1 MIKLVTLFS
10 GSKGN
15 STLVMS
21 DTTNI
26 LIDAGLSCRSIVSQ
40 LATVG
45 LAPSDIDGILI
56 THEHTDHISSLLK
69 WCHSYT
75 TPVYAHSSLV
85 NYLVSKC
92 RGNVVAFD
100 GQFLVGDIVVTP
112 LLCSHDAL
120 HCNGYKLTA
129 NGSSVGIVT
138 DTGVLLEDTLHSLCS
153 CRTVLLESN
162 HDTDM
167 LARGRY
173 SYVLKRRILSDK
185 GHLSNTQAGSII
197 TKLLGGSV
205 VNIVLGHLSEQNNTH
220 ELAFASAMSA
230 ISGSGR
236 VEGRDVHLYIA
247 EQYTRGDIIE

>member
-15 STLVMS
+15 STLVMTP
-21 DTTNI
+21 TTNI
-26 LIDAGLSCRSIVSQ
+26 LIDAGLSCRSILSQ

-45 LAPSDIDGILI
+45 LTPMDIDAILI
-56 THEHTDHISSLLK
+56 THEHTDHISSLNK
-69 WCHSYT
+69 WCNSYT
-75 TPVYAHSSLV
+75 TPIYCHSSLV
-85 NYLVSKC
+85 EYILTKC
-92 RGNVVAFD
+92 RGNVVSFD
-100 GQFLVGDIVVTP
+100 GQFLVGDIVVAP
-112 LLCSHDAL
+112 LQCSHDAL
-120 HCNGYKLTA
+120 HCNGYKLSVE
-129 NGSSVGIVT
+129 GDSVGIVT
-138 DTGVLLEDTLHSLCS
+138 DTGVMHDDTLHSLCS

-173 SYVLKRRILSDK
+173 SYMLKRRILSDK
-185 GHLSNTQAGSII
+185 GHLSNIQAGSII
-197 TKLLGGSV
+197 TKLLSGSV

-230 ISGSGR
+230 ISSSGR
-236 VEGRDVHLYIA
+236 VEGRDVYLYIA